1 MGFPVYSMSH
11 RDTSSASQRSM
22 HPSPVLSQS
31 TTTNC
36 PGSPRWQCTSI
47 QSLRVQRTNHAE
59 EPRAGPGPPSVRCRR
74 AQSPPLTGLII
85 SLRPPRRR
93 RAPVR
98 RFGKKR
104 VNRDCGGDVKAER
117 RKTEMQRTCEE
128 GGGGMREER
137 EVLVFVVWCYSPMLN
152 ERG

>member
-1 MGFPVYSMSH
+1 MGFPGNLMSY

-36 PGSPRWQCTSI
+36 PGSPRWPCTSI
-47 QSLRVQRTNHAE
+47 QLPRVQPTNHAE
-59 EPRAGPGPPSVRCRR
+59 EPRAGPGPPSVRCPR

-85 SLRPPRRR
+85 PLPPPRRR
-93 RAPVR
+93 LAPVR

-104 VNRDCGGDVKAER
+104 VNRDCGGDVKVEH
-117 RKTEMQRTCEE
+117 RKTGMRRTCEE
-128 GGGGMREER
+128 GGGGMRGD
-137 EVLVFVVWCYSPMLN
+137 
-152 ERG
+152 ERGGGGIGFCRLVL